1 MDGMWEDL
9 EGSPMLRAQ
18 TPSIA
23 SSMIS
28 ERRLDID
35 MQDFNT
41 NNDSSDAPAVIE
53 SFIHL
58 DELRNEPFV
67 YAYFCVE
74 NQQSEVETAGGRVCS
89 SSPCRPR
96 TVKGSR
102 IFWSPVLGNDGTTG
116 HKFSFLNENNE
127 ITGHA
132 EVFASENEIIR
143 IAIIHR
149 LFTPIARLSKII
161 DQQSILEFTSPTGH
175 YNRLLHF
182 LDNLPSTQFYLPTSE
197 IVVGEQ
203 IDLPVEVDPRY
214 LDNPASVHAH
224 AVWRDT
230 KILLRRI
237 SDLAFRSS
245 EKHNSSELSRAGL
258 L

>member
-1 MDGMWEDL
+1 MWEDL
-9 EGSPMLRAQ
+9 EGSPPLRAQ

-67 YAYFCVE
+67 YAYFSLSK
-74 NQQSEVETAGGRVCS
+74 NQSIVKTPGGDVVSS

-96 TVKGSR
+96 LVKASR
-102 IFWSPVLGNDGTTG
+102 IFWSPILGNDGLSG
-116 HKFSFLNENNE
+116 HKFSFLNEHE
-127 ITGHA
+127 ISGHI
-132 EVFASENEIIR
+132 EVFVSSHEVTR

-149 LFTPIARLSKII
+149 LFTPFAVKSGIVDPQAII
-161 DQQSILEFTSPTGH
+161 EFTTPAGH
-175 YNRLLHF
+175 YQRLLSF
-182 LDNLPSTQFYLPTSE
+182 LETLPATQFYLPTNE
-197 IVVGEQ
+197 VVVGQQ
-203 IDLPVEVDPRY
+203 IDLPVEIDPRY

-224 AVWRDT
+224 AVWRET
-230 KILLRRI
+230 KVLLRRI
-237 SDLAFRSS
+237 SDVAFRSS
-245 EKHNSSELSRAGL
+245 EIHNQSELHRAGL
-258 L
+258 I